1 MVTATK
7 TTPLA
12 ALQALGQ
19 SVWMDNISR
28 KMLTGGQLR
37 KWLDEDGLQGMTS
50 NPTIF
55 EKAIG
60 HSSDY
65 DEQFRELV
73 RQGSDDDTVYNQ
85 LTATDIRNALD
96 MFRPLYD
103 KTDGGDGF
111 VSLEVSPLLAHDTD
125 ATRAEARRL
134 WSMLDRPNAMIKI
147 PGTPEGLDA
156 IEDCLSEG
164 ININITL
171 LFSVDAYEK
180 VAHAYMRALNRRVE
194 AGQAIDRIA
203 SVASFFVS
211 RIDTE
216 TDKRIEAKLKAETDP
231 SRKAALEGL
240 LGKAAIANAKNA
252 YAIFQRTFQGSE
264 FSALKT
270 KGARVQRVLWASVS
284 TKNPKY
290 PDTMYVDELIGP
302 HTVSTMPPETLEAFK
317 DHGHA
322 RPSLAEDLA
331 GAKQRIARL
340 GELGIDFDDV
350 TAVLLK
356 QGVES
361 FAKSF
366 EQLMDT
372 IRKKREQFAHERKA

>member
-1 MVTATK
+1 MATATK

-28 KMLTGGQLR
+28 KMLQTGQLQR
-37 KWLDEDGLQGMTS
+37 WIDKDGLQGQTS

-60 HSSDY
+60 HSTDY
-65 DEQFRELV
+65 DDQFRDLV
-73 RQGSDDDTVYNQ
+73 KQGADDDTVYNQ
-85 LTATDIRNALD
+85 LTGTDIRNALD
-96 MFRPLYD
+96 MFRPVYD

-134 WSMLDRPNAMIKI
+134 WNMLDRPNAMIKI

-156 IEDCLSEG
+156 IEDSLAAG

-180 VAHAYMRALNRRVE
+180 VVHAYLRALNRRVQ

-216 TDKRIEAKLKAETDP
+216 TDKRIEAKLKTESDP
-231 SRKAALEGL
+231 GRKAALEGL

-252 YAIFQRTFQGSE
+252 YAVFQRIFQGSE
-264 FSALKT
+264 FTALKS
-270 KGARVQRVLWASVS
+270 KGAKFQRVLWASVS

-302 HTVSTMPPETLEAFK
+302 HTVSTMPPETVEAFK

-322 RPSLAEDLA
+322 RASLAEDMA

-340 GELGIDFDDV
+340 HELGIDFDDV

-372 IRKKREQFAHERKA
+372 IRKKREQFASELKA